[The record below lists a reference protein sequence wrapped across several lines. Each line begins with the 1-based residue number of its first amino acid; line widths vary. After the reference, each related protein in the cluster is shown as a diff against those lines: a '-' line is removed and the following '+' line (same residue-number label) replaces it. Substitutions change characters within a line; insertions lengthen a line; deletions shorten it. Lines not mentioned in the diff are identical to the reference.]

1 MTDHI
6 QYRTDHSIGR
16 ITLNRPQ
23 ALNALSL
30 DMVRSLSD
38 TLRAWQ
44 YDGAISAVFID
55 SSSPKAFCAGGD
67 IRFFHQV
74 GTKNPQ
80 GGSAL
85 LEDFFTEEYALNYL
99 THFYSKP
106 IITLLDGIVMGGG
119 MGLAQS
125 GPQCRLAVVTERTK
139 MAMPEVNIGLFPDV
153 GGTYFLSRTIGQTG
167 TFLALTGSTINAADA
182 LYCGLADVFV
192 PVSGLD
198 EMRNFVNRFDGADMR
213 GALRDFSSAF
223 TAQCDLSKS
232 TLARDQ
238 ATIDR
243 HFGFDS
249 ITAIIASLTGD
260 TEPFAQDALY
270 AMQHR
275 SPTMLCVTLEALR
288 RGATMSLAECLR
300 MERTM
305 VRRTFEHGEVLE
317 GIRAAVVDKDQR
329 PAWNPPQL
337 QDVQSERVAKFFE
350 SAWPQH
356 AHPLRELT

>member
-1 MTDHI
+1 MTHHI
-6 QYRTDHSIGR
+6 QFRVDHSIGR
-16 ITLNRPQ
+16 ITLDRPQ

-30 DMVRSLSD
+30 DMVRSLSE

-44 YDGAISAVFID
+44 YDDSISAVLID

-85 LEDFFTEEYALNYL
+85 LEDFFTEEYALNHL

-125 GPQCRLAVVTERTK
+125 GPQCRFAVVTERTK

-167 TFLALTGSTINAADA
+167 TFLGLTGRAIDAADA

-192 PVSGLD
+192 PASELD
-198 EMRNFVNRFDGADMR
+198 TLRNVLSRCDGADVR
-213 GALRDFSSAF
+213 GALRDFSAAFSAQF
-223 TAQCDLSKS
+223 NHSSSNLAQH
-232 TLARDQ
+232 Q
-238 ATIDR
+238 PTIDR

-249 ITAIIASLTGD
+249 ITAIIESLASD
-260 TEPFAQDALY
+260 TEPFAQDALH
-270 AMQHR
+270 AMQQR

-288 RGATMSLAECLR
+288 RGARMSLAECLR

-317 GIRAAVVDKDQR
+317 GIRASVVDKDHR

-337 QDVQSERVAKFFE
+337 QDVQSRSVARFFE
-350 SAWPQH
+350 SAWPAH
-356 AHPLRELT
+356 AHPLRELR